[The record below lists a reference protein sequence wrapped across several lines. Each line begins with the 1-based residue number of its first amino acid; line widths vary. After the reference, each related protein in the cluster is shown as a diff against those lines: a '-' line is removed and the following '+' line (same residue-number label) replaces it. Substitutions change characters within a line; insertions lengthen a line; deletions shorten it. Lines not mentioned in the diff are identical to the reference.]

1 MKKLEEEARLFMQGK
16 SNTFDKKLE
25 ELVENT
31 RLLKNLS
38 EVILKKAKELN
49 AKDNTHT

>member
-1 MKKLEEEARLFMQGK
+1 MQGK

-49 AKDNTHT
+49 LKDNTK

>member
-1 MKKLEEEARLFMQGK
+1 MKLEEEARLFMQGK

-38 EVILKKAKELN
+38 EVILKKAK
-49 AKDNTHT
+49 

>member
-1 MKKLEEEARLFMQGK
+1 MKLEEEARLFMQGK
-16 SNTFDKKLE
+16 SNTVDKKLE

-49 AKDNTHT
+49 VKDNTK